1 MDQTEIEKQ
10 AAADHAVQLIQ
21 DGMLLGLG
29 SGSTSAYAI
38 RRIGERVR
46 QGLNVRGIPT
56 SRHSEELAEAVGIP
70 LTSFDDETRI
80 DLTIDG
86 ADELTPQLQ
95 LIKGGGGA
103 MLREK
108 IVATASD
115 RLIIIADSRKLV
127 PALGKFQLPI
137 EVLPFA
143 CPVVARW
150 LHELGGKPQLRCD
163 AAGQPIK
170 TDQQNLVLDCD
181 FGIIETPEE
190 LADQLDRIPG
200 LIAHGLFLRLAS
212 CAIVGRGTEIQTI
225 ERATERD

>member
-1 MDQTEIEKQ
+1 
-10 AAADHAVQLIQ
+10 
-21 DGMLLGLG
+21 MLLGLG

-46 QGLNVRGIPT
+46 QGLKVRGIPT

-70 LTSFDDETRI
+70 LVSFDDETRI

-115 RLIIIADSRKLV
+115 RLVIIADSRKLV
-127 PALGKFQLPI
+127 PALGKFRLPV

-150 LHELGGKPQLRCD
+150 LMELGGKPQRRCD
-163 AAGQPIK
+163 AAGQPVK

-181 FGIIETPEE
+181 FGIIERPEE
-190 LADQLDRIPG
+190 LSDQLDRIPG

-212 CAIVGRGTEIQTI
+212 CAVIGHGTEIQTI
-225 ERATERD
+225 ERA